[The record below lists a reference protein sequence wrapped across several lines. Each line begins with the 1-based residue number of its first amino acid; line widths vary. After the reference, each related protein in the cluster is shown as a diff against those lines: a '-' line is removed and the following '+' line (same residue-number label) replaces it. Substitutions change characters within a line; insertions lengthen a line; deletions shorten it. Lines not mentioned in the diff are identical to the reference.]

1 MPLATFASVFTVTEN
16 HPVFFL
22 FRYVRT
28 SHFREAD
35 IQLRY
40 FDYFTAA
47 LRLVV
52 SSTPIKKCAIPGV
65 TFTEKRIAD
74 AIHQYCFFMREGIAL
89 TVPLIY
95 NKTSFVK
102 GVL

>member
-74 AIHQYCFFMREGIAL
+74 AIHQYYFMREGISL